1 MFALALET
9 SGRLG
14 SVAILRD
21 GALVEERTYPHGL
34 QHAAAIVPMLDALCR
49 DHSIA
54 PKQLKE
60 IYISIGPGS
69 FTGLRVGVTLAKTL
83 AFSTGAK
90 IVSVPSVD
98 VLVEN
103 LPAES
108 TNAIIV
114 LDAKRGQIFT
124 ARYERNSEGDWI
136 NVEPAHLDTLTA
148 MLARSPRPVHLI
160 GEGVPYHRASIPDE
174 AGVVIADESRWLPS
188 AAVVGRIGHASACSG
203 DFTDPFRLVP
213 TYVRLAEAEEK
224 RLIAEG
230 KLNPDG
236 TPIG

>member
-14 SVAILRD
+14 SIALFRD
-21 GALVEERTYPHGL
+21 GRLLDERTYPHGL

-49 DHSIA
+49 EHGVA
-54 PKQLKE
+54 PRQLE
-60 IYISIGPGS
+60 QIFISIGPGS

-90 IVSVPSVD
+90 IVAVPSVD
-98 VLVEN
+98 VIVEN
-103 LPAES
+103 LPDEA
-108 TNAIIV
+108 THAIIV

-124 ARYERNSEGDWI
+124 ARCARNAGGRWTTI
-136 NVEPAHLDTLTA
+136 EPAHLDTLAA
-148 MLARSPRPVHLI
+148 MLERAPRPVHLI
-160 GEGVPYHRASIPDE
+160 GEGVSYHRAAIPDAPEVIIGDE
-174 AGVVIADESRWLPS
+174 ALWLPRAS
-188 AAVVGRIGHASACSG
+188 VVGRLGHERGQAG
-203 DFTDPFRLVP
+203 EFTDPLRLVP

-224 RLIAEG
+224 RLIADG
-230 KLNPDG
+230 RLNPDG